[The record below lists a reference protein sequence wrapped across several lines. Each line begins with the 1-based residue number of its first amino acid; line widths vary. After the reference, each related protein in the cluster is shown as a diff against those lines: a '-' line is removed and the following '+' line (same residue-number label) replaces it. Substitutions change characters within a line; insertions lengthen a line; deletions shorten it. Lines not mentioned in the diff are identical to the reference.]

1 MGVLAYLLL
10 AVMFWGIAPIF
21 GKLGLEKI
29 SPILAISIRSFGIS
43 IILLIVLLVSGQIQ
57 GVWNMNRRSAGLI
70 LAEGICAGLL
80 GHFAYYYALKAGEV
94 SYTVLLARSAPIV
107 TVILSYVILGDR
119 LTPIQI
125 GGVALILTGSILM
138 NL

>member
-1 MGVLAYLLL
+1 MD
-10 AVMFWGIAPIF
+10 
-21 GKLGLEKI
+21 
-29 SPILAISIRSFGIS
+29 
-43 IILLIVLLVSGQIQ
+43 
-57 GVWNMNRRSAGLI
+57 RRSAGLI